1 MYSTIYAG
9 TVPSVTVSLS
19 GGRWRAARWYTWR
32 MMQEL
37 LGVDEVAAYL
47 AVNPMTVY
55 RWCRAGRLPALK
67 VGKAWRVPRPAL
79 EEFLRRGMRPQ
90 TLVGHL
96 HAFLTLP
103 DHVIGVATTPDLLHR
118 FDAAFLQV
126 GEAREGTLVKVYT
139 GEPAAADDLCQA
151 FARHGLAV
159 ARLEEEGRLHF
170 EQEADPRGGR
180 AETLRRLL
188 DRETAAGRPLWAA
201 FDWVEDVGLDAAL
214 RQQRELRA
222 VIHERPATL
231 ATGVVERVM
240 DDWSLAEQRRAR
252 HAHHGLISLSATHA
266 FLGRSVPLPPD

>member
-1 MYSTIYAG
+1 VGLVGRGRAEHLAG
-9 TVPSVTVSLS
+9 VGLPL
-19 GGRWRAARWYTWR
+19 GPGRVRPGALQRLAQRLR
-32 MMQEL
+32 PPEL
-37 LGVDEVAAYL
+37 RQDG
-47 AVNPMTVY
+47 
-55 RWCRAGRLPALK
+55 
-67 VGKAWRVPRPAL
+67 RVPRPAL

-139 GEPAAADDLCQA
+139 GEPAAADDLRQA

>member
-1 MYSTIYAG
+1 
-9 TVPSVTVSLS
+9 
-19 GGRWRAARWYTWR
+19 

-47 AVNPMTVY
+47 DVNPMTVY

-67 VGKAWRVPRPAL
+67 VGKAWRVPRAAL

-96 HAFLTLP
+96 QAFLTLP

-126 GEAREGTLVKVYT
+126 GEARGGTLVKVYT
-139 GEPAAADDLCQA
+139 GEPSSADDLRAA
-151 FARHGLAV
+151 FTRHGLEV

-170 EQEADPRGGR
+170 EKEADPRGGR
-180 AETLRRLL
+180 ADTLRRLL

-201 FDWVEDVGLDAAL
+201 FDWVEDVSLDAAL
-214 RQQRELRA
+214 RQQREMRE
-222 VIHERPATL
+222 VIHERPAAL
-231 ATGVVERVM
+231 ATGVIERVL
-240 DDWSLAEQRRAR
+240 DDWSLDEQRRAR
-252 HAHHGLISLSATHA
+252 HAHHGLISLSPTHA